1 MMCSKKK
8 LLMRIM
14 ALAVVL
20 VLSGISVTAMAEMTM
35 TEANRPYSV
44 RFQDWVFIYL
54 NNEFMSAAPPAPDY
68 YLSVKPKIIQDKIRF
83 IITGY
88 YFDTKV
94 GNNWYSRYA
103 SQLESTVAM
112 LCHSWTQ
119 QGHPVSPEDFE
130 INIRKEKVT
139 Q

>member
-1 MMCSKKK
+1 MRREKGFPYLVVGLFLTF
-8 LLMRIM
+8 LL
-14 ALAVVL
+14 AS
-20 VLSGISVTAMAEMTM
+20 LSAQAFADTSM

-68 YLSVKPKIIQDKIRF
+68 NVSVKPKIVNNQIKFVVD
-83 IITGY
+83 GY

-94 GNNWYSRYA
+94 GNDWYKRYG
-103 SQLESTVAM
+103 SQLESIIAM

-119 QGHPVSPEDFE
+119 QGHPTTLDDFE
-130 INIRKEKVT
+130 ITIRKEKVSR
-139 Q
+139 